1 MNTRILCAL
10 LFGGI
15 ATSLAAQSAQDL
27 KTPAALKKAAY
38 NVDKYVAE
46 IFRRKK
52 LSVPKVVDDPTF
64 LRRSFLVAAGRIPTL
79 EEASSFLEIEDPAK
93 REMLTQYL
101 LKSDG
106 YRSHMQN
113 YVFDLLRAQDNNCLL
128 YTSPS
133 PRDS

>member
-1 MNTRILCAL
+1 MNNKILCAL
-10 LFGGI
+10 LLSGL
-15 ATSLAAQSAQDL
+15 AAPLAAQSSNDL

-38 NVDKYVAE
+38 NVYKYVAE

-101 LKSDG
+101 LQSDG

-113 YVFDLLRAQDNNCLL
+113 YVFDLLRAKDNN
-128 YTSPS
+128 
-133 PRDS
+133 RNGA

>member
-1 MNTRILCAL
+1 MMNNKILCAL
-10 LFGGI
+10 LLSGL
-15 ATSLAAQSAQDL
+15 AAPLAAQSSKDL

-101 LKSDG
+101 LQSDG
-106 YRSHMQN
+106 YR
-113 YVFDLLRAQDNNCLL
+113 
-128 YTSPS
+128 
-133 PRDS
+133 